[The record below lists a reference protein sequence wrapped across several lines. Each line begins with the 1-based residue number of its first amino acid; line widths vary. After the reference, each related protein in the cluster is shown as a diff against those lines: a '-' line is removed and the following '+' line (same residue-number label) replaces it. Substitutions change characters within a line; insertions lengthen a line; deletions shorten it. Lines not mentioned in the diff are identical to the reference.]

1 MSAALNLLIL
11 SLLSQAAECN
21 LEDFLLQF
29 ADANAAS
36 HVTLVHHG
44 DEPNL
49 LDPGLKNMF
58 KRTRVSTMSLGA
70 ERSNPTR
77 TQEVFFLLSEV
88 STEEDKAALSRALE
102 RAEGRDVWLVPRN
115 QSIRGLDGLSL
126 TSDVFIYGEVPLSN
140 EREAEGEEEK
150 EGHFVVSEVYRIQV
164 SCPPSVLTCGGLYV
178 RAEYKTAMRKKTASV
193 IFRGSKEIVPL
204 SS

>member
-1 MSAALNLLIL
+1 MPCGEPIPASKC
-11 SLLSQAAECN
+11 S

-36 HVTLVHHG
+36 HLTIVHNG
-44 DEPNL
+44 DEWNR
-49 LDPGLKNMF
+49 LDPGFKNMF

-115 QSIRGLDGLSL
+115 QSVRGLDGLSL

-140 EREAEGEEEK
+140 ERETEGEEEK
-150 EGHFVVSEVYRIQV
+150 EGHFVVCEVYRIQV
-164 SCPPSVLTCGGLYV
+164 SCPPSVLTCGGLYF
-178 RAEYKTAMRKKTASV
+178 RAEYKTSMRKKQL
-193 IFRGSKEIVPL
+193 PL
-204 SS
+204 FSGVLKKLFP